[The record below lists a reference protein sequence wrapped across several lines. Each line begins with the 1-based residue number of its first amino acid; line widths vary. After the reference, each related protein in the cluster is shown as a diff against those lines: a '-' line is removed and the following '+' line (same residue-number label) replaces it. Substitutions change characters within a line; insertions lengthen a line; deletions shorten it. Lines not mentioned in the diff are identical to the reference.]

1 MRTFKIVV
9 MTLVVILLVAI
20 LSFVSLFIYEDQF
33 IKQEICRESSPD
45 NAFVLILYQVGSPQW
60 SFGSVE
66 AKLVL
71 ENANGKK
78 VDEVTFSLA
87 NDGAGVFEG
96 NIEKITWLE
105 NQVEI
110 IMGECDTTEQFTY
123 VLSCTE

>member
-1 MRTFKIVV
+1 MKK
-9 MTLVVILLVAI
+9 LAI
-20 LSFVSLFIYEDQF
+20 IFLSLFMVITLSSCFFEEEFF
-33 IKQEICRESSPD
+33 ITSQKSTDSDYIVS
-45 NAFVLILYQVGSPQW
+45 LYQVGSPQW

-78 VDEVTFSLA
+78 VDEVKFSLA

-110 IMGECDTTEQFTY
+110 KIGEADTAQQYTY
-123 VLSCTE
+123 VLEYSE